1 MTQAMLSIDMLEHF
15 DRVTSCC
22 ETIVAALPWMNDADA
37 ESVADQILAFDSEY
51 WTFVHYLSLPIYHEL
66 KELIHHAP
74 LRGKQRPEISVVVP
88 VHQAQRDLLKAA
100 LQSIRNQIGVNVVIL
115 ASIDGL
121 NEDAEMVESV
131 WEELG
136 GDQKSCRLEL
146 ILSSK
151 NQGVGICRNKAFAQI
166 DTEIFTCVDS
176 DDLIH
181 PLRSLHGLCLM
192 HHHGVRRVNL
202 SVSRVS
208 IRQRKIFLTHQALQF
223 VSHNSYFAL
232 AELFQDFG
240 YQADLRRHEDTEYYR
255 RLEFFQEPM
264 YNSGIVSHFLNME
277 AGSSYSS
284 LSTDVHKERCAIE
297 GHPYLCGSIWYGEGE
312 HRLAIDK
319 EYRQQYRQVVAKAL
333 RQAFPA
339 EPHSQYTSPNKNDT

>member
-1 MTQAMLSIDMLEHF
+1 MLSIEMLEHF
-15 DRVTSCC
+15 ERVNHCC
-22 ETIVAALPWMNDADA
+22 QAIVSALPWMSHIEA
-37 ESVADQILAFDSEY
+37 ETVADQIFTFDSEY
-51 WTFVHYLSLPIYHEL
+51 WTFVNYLSLPLYDEL
-66 KELIHHAP
+66 KYLIDHSP
-74 LRGKQRPEISVVVP
+74 LQSMKRPLISVIMP
-88 VHQAQRDLLKAA
+88 VHQAQPDLLRAA
-100 LQSIRNQIGVNVVIL
+100 LQSIRSQVGVDVVIL
-115 ASIDGL
+115 ASIDGIW
-121 NEDAEMVESV
+121 EDAEVVERV
-131 WEELG
+131 WGELG
-136 GDQKSCRLEL
+136 GDQEISRLKL
-146 ILSSK
+146 IFSTE
-151 NQGVGICRNKAFAQI
+151 NQGVGICRNRAFAQI

-333 RQAFPA
+333 RKAFPA